1 MPICLKHTD
10 KPACNVERHRCES
23 GQVSPN
29 GAREGRDTMRPINQN
44 SKLPQQTH
52 NLPCVAIANWRL
64 CSGHFQLNSVTEH
77 NSLPQF
83 ASPLGSEQ
91 TNTYAATRQTEVT
104 AESPVSLV
112 LADLHKMPTN
122 RQKRMAPV
130 QGHANYRVAII
141 FLSVLNRG
149 LSSAAQPSL
158 QRNACVHS

>member
-1 MPICLKHTD
+1 MEPERVETQCGQLIKTQNCPNKHTICPVLLLLID
-10 KPACNVERHRCES
+10 VFVP
-23 GQVSPN
+23 
-29 GAREGRDTMRPINQN
+29 DI
-44 SKLPQQTH
+44 
-52 NLPCVAIANWRL
+52 
-64 CSGHFQLNSVTEH
+64 FQLNSVLEH